1 MDKPAADQPFA
12 RLSELLRALQKAF
25 VAEIGVDAER
35 LVKDAR
41 VGEVLGALA
50 GLIQASDRMQEK
62 VDELEWGDARAYR
75 AFERA
80 EAKAAGVK

>member
-1 MDKPAADQPFA
+1 MDREAVEKPFG
-12 RLSELLRALQKAF
+12 RLSELLRRLQKAF
-25 VAEIGVDAER
+25 VAEIGVDDQG
-35 LVKDAR
+35 LVVDVR
-41 VGEVLGALA
+41 VGELLGALA

-62 VDELEWGDARAYR
+62 VDELGWGDARAYR